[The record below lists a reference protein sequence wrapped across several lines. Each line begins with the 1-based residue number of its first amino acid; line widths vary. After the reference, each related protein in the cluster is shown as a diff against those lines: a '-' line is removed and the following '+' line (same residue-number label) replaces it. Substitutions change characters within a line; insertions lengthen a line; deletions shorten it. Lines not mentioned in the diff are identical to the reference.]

1 MDVAYNEPA
10 MMRLAS
16 RAITAASIYLG
27 ALLGSVGL
35 SADELPDVADR
46 VQASVVSIVVETT
59 RRAPPAQRKE
69 QDADATKPN
78 LRQGTGMVFSADGY
92 IITVASLI
100 ENVAKITIAFSDG
113 RQAAA
118 QVVGRDPRTEIA
130 LLRETSVTGLTA
142 VHFGD
147 AHFIRRGSSIF
158 SIGNVYGLQNS
169 LSAAV
174 IAAIRPS
181 GGPLPHPLFQT
192 DTVVKPGSTGAPLF
206 NAKGEVIGMFTG
218 NYSNVVGLA
227 VTSNLI
233 KDVAEKLQKS
243 GVIDRGWMGV
253 QVRKATDQDAT
264 AASLERGTGLVLMRV
279 IDGAPAAR
287 SGLAA
292 GDIIATFN
300 GQPIRDVA
308 SFAWAVAN
316 QASNAEVTLGVV
328 RKSGRSDMKVKLAR
342 LPDMETAASST
353 ASSAPGTPAPRD
365 LSCLRYVPSV
375 GMTVAV
381 ACEE

>member
-1 MDVAYNEPA
+1 MF
-10 MMRLAS
+10 AS
-16 RAITAASIYLG
+16 Y
-27 ALLGSVGL
+27 
-35 SADELPDVADR
+35 
-46 VQASVVSIVVETT
+46 
-59 RRAPPAQRKE
+59 
-69 QDADATKPN
+69 
-78 LRQGTGMVFSADGY
+78 
-92 IITVASLI
+92 
-100 ENVAKITIAFSDG
+100 
-113 RQAAA
+113 
-118 QVVGRDPRTEIA
+118 
-130 LLRETSVTGLTA
+130 
-142 VHFGD
+142 
-147 AHFIRRGSSIF
+147 
-158 SIGNVYGLQNS
+158 
-169 LSAAV
+169 
-174 IAAIRPS
+174 
-181 GGPLPHPLFQT
+181 
-192 DTVVKPGSTGAPLF
+192 
-206 NAKGEVIGMFTG
+206 
-218 NYSNVVGLA
+218 YSNVIGLA

-264 AASLERGTGLVLMRV
+264 AASLERGTGLVLMKV

-328 RKSGRSDMKVKLAR
+328 RKNSRSDIKVKLAR
-342 LPDMETAASST
+342 LPDVQPTAPTTSS
-353 ASSAPGTPAPRD
+353 SVPGTPAPRD